1 MIAAID
7 PGSEK
12 TGVAVLGGDG
22 SLAEKKIIPTGELEA
37 YLTGAYAQYRF
48 THIVMGDGT
57 NHKRLQPVAEE
68 WIRRQAPAVTF
79 SLVDEKNTTV
89 EGRAMYFKYTP
100 RRGWRRFVPLSLQYP
115 PEPVDDFVAWIIGL
129 RYIHRQRGIE

>member
-22 SLAEKKIIPTGELEA
+22 SLAEKKIIPTGDLEA

-57 NHKRLQPVAEE
+57 NHVVLAAR
-68 WIRRQAPAVTF
+68 
-79 SLVDEKNTTV
+79 
-89 EGRAMYFKYTP
+89 
-100 RRGWRRFVPLSLQYP
+100 RRGVDTAAGSCRDLFSRRREKYDCRRPGYVFQVYAPPGMAALRAAVAAVSARTGRRFRGLDHWSPLHS
-115 PEPVDDFVAWIIGL
+115 
-129 RYIHRQRGIE
+129 